1 MPIEGWLDSFPAEYD
16 AKHGNGAWF
25 QMFQRHGGLCV
36 TLHGWGA
43 HKRWDRCELA
53 PLSVDRGRYYNEG
66 HLPLLEAC
74 KLWHKG
80 CKQGQPPM
88 TVKVLARYD
97 ALADVEIIEP
107 ASRAGQKESIFSV
120 LLEHVGWIPDTARTF
135 VPRSKYVRTVFIP
148 VEPEYRRGPSEAT
161 LKKRKEREE
170 DEFLK
175 DVPMADLRA
184 ALVHAGK
191 LKG

>member
-1 MPIEGWLDSFPAEYD
+1 MNWLDSLPTEYD

-36 TLHGWGA
+36 TLHGWNA

-53 PLSVDRGRYYNEG
+53 PQGIDRRRYYDEG

-74 KLWHKG
+74 KLWHRG
-80 CKQGQPPM
+80 CMQGQPP
-88 TVKVLARYD
+88 TIVKVLARHGII
-97 ALADVEIIEP
+97 AEVEIVDSTGRVRRTDHVF
-107 ASRAGQKESIFSV
+107 AV
-120 LLEHVGWIPDTARTF
+120 LLEHAGWIPDEARTF
-135 VPRSKYVRTVFIP
+135 VPRSKYVEPVFEP
-148 VEPEYRRGPSEAT
+148 EAPEYRRGPSEAT
-161 LKKRKEREE
+161 LKKRRLREE

-184 ALVHAGK
+184 ALVRAGK